1 MKSWVGDIFLQRI
14 DGPFIMARRS
24 SLYYTMNLTLKSRA
38 GERGADARLLVA
50 YLALSCLK
58 LAAQKG

>member
-1 MKSWVGDIFLQRI
+1 
-14 DGPFIMARRS
+14 
-24 SLYYTMNLTLKSRA
+24 MNLTLKSRA